1 MIDEV
6 SALEELERRRMYGK
20 PPTRQPHPHENPDM
34 ICASFHRISVVQPEN
49 CYNCVHR
56 HGYPQYLF
64 GDENCDSFV
73 ESRIHTSAPAPEPAT
88 APCPQHRIWQHCPVA
103 AQVAK
108 AERERAQQRIDAAI
122 EQLSDINK
130 YAREEYEEANLS
142 DNEREMRI
150 HLEYGNRVWG
160 VVRFLRAQPEPQQE
174 ERR

>member
-1 MIDEV
+1 MEMTP
-6 SALEELERRRMYGK
+6 AR
-20 PPTRQPHPHENPDM
+20 HPHQIFWEDAKPEDFMNAQLMDW
-34 ICASFHRISVVQPEN
+34 IQYVGDIST
-49 CYNCVHR
+49 
-56 HGYPQYLF
+56 QYELNFIRNF
-64 GDENCDSFV
+64 GEFWSSSVN
-73 ESRIHTSAPAPEPAT
+73 HTSAPAPEPAT

-103 AQVAK
+103 AQVTK

-174 ERR
+174 NDSSRKE